1 MHRSSLL
8 VLAAAVVLL
17 VPTPVNGQGSGKVL
31 IVVQDGSRD
40 LELMLTK
47 EVGIMKAMI
56 EQAGYDVD
64 IATATG
70 TTMKAGDTLL
80 EPDLKLSDVDASS
93 YAGFILPCMAPV
105 PGTPVP
111 PEAIAI
117 VERAVASGKP
127 IAASRLSVRLV
138 ASAGGL
144 VGKDY
149 AFALEVDV
157 NEQPEFKGGTYRGT
171 GVIRDGKVSTA
182 GICPLAARS
191 LSQPDGTEDL
201 TRAFIESLNAER
213 RSPKDLDSTVAA
225 QGRDASAAA

>member
-1 MHRSSLL
+1 MRRSSLL
-8 VLAAAVVLL
+8 VLAVVVSL
-17 VPTPVNGQGSGKVL
+17 VPASVNGQGSGKVL
-31 IVVQDGSRD
+31 MVVQGGSRD
-40 LELMLTK
+40 LELMLTQ
-47 EVGIMKAMI
+47 EVDVMKTMI

-70 TTMKAGDTLL
+70 TTMKAGDALL

-105 PGTPVP
+105 RGTPVP

-127 IAASRLSVRLV
+127 IAASRFSVWLV

-149 AFALEVDV
+149 TFASEVNV
-157 NEQPEFKGGTYRGT
+157 NERPEFKGGTYRGT
-171 GVIRDGKVSTA
+171 AVIRDGDVSTA

-191 LSQPDGTEDL
+191 LGQPDGTEDL
-201 TRAFIESLNAER
+201 TRAFIESLNA
-213 RSPKDLDSTVAA
+213 
-225 QGRDASAAA
+225 QN